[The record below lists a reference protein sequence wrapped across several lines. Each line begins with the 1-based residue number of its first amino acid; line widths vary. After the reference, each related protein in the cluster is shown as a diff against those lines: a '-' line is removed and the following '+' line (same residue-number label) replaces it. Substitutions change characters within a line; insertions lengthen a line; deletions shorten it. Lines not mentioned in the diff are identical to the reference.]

1 MAKEVVSIKFV
12 RCQQCEKCARPLTRT
27 VSGGGGWGAKKGLLS
42 LDPQRTHFALSEEEE
57 MQRFIQA
64 MDGGNFVPVGSKIQ
78 FFASTETA
86 TEQPTG
92 QVKSDIVFG
101 TARSIR
107 PSSVEEASNASEIA
121 VLENHFGALSDDGIF
136 VTSSDAAAETT
147 PGFNND
153 WRLNVPNSRIFVK
166 RTD

>member
-1 MAKEVVSIKFV
+1 
-12 RCQQCEKCARPLTRT
+12 

-78 FFASTETA
+78 FFASTETSA
-86 TEQPTG
+86 AETVGDRQTA
-92 QVKSDIVFG
+92 IVFG
-101 TARSIR
+101 TASKVESEADTQSSR
-107 PSSVEEASNASEIA
+107 PEASL
-121 VLENHFGALSDDGIF
+121 LEDHFGALSDDGIF
-136 VTSSDAAAETT
+136 VTSADAAAVTT

-153 WRLNVPNSRIFVK
+153 WKLNVPNSRIYVK
-166 RTD
+166 I